1 MKKLVVTAA
10 LLVAAVSSYAR
21 PESFDVYNIRITLK
35 TTKAN
40 AGIEDIN
47 YRTVTTKKYRAMY
60 ILSTGDRFD
69 VSYNTI
75 LLGFDGVLF
84 EDTISWNNVVRI
96 GKNNTEIEADGYVEG
111 NDASIYM
118 QGFGRYDQMN
128 NRVSSLNGSVI
139 AYLPPPMV
147 DGDYVFGY
155 DLSEPGSVEE
165 GSTIGVGSFSLLYSP
180 LASSKLLVGG
190 EVADAYISAFLR
202 VELMQNPE

>member
-118 QGFGRYDQMN
+118 QGFGRYD
-128 NRVSSLNGSVI
+128 LCP
-139 AYLPPPMV
+139 LPWLMATMCL
-147 DGDYVFGY
+147 GM
-155 DLSEPGSVEE
+155 
-165 GSTIGVGSFSLLYSP
+165 
-180 LASSKLLVGG
+180 
-190 EVADAYISAFLR
+190 ISASR
-202 VELMQNPE
+202 VVLKRVQRLGLAHSRCFTALWLQVSF